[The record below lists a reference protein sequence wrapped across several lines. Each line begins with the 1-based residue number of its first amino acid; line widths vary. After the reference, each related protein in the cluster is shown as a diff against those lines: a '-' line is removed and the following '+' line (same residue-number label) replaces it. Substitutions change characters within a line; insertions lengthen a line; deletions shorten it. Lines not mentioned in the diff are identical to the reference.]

1 MPSRARQKPGAQVPV
16 ISQNPSDPQE
26 FPIPFAVSGVMPKL
40 AAPKNSGDSSA
51 KRPPAAA
58 KSKTP
63 SPGTMPKPA
72 VLSDDDD
79 DDDDDDTE
87 LLPAAPK
94 KKVATGASKAKAKP
108 VTIDPKLLERAL
120 QNRNSNRANPGS

>member
-1 MPSRARQKPGAQVPV
+1 
-16 ISQNPSDPQE
+16 
-26 FPIPFAVSGVMPKL
+26 
-40 AAPKNSGDSSA
+40 
-51 KRPPAAA
+51 
-58 KSKTP
+58 
-63 SPGTMPKPA
+63 MPKPA
-72 VLSDDDD
+72 ALSDDD

-94 KKVATGASKAKAKP
+94 KKAATGASKAKAKP